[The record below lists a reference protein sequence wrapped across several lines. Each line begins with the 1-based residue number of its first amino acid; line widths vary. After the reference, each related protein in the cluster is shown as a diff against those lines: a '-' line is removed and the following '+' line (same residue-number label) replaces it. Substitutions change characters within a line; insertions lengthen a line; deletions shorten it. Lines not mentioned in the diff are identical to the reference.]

1 MARLIY
7 SYCSTSIGQAQSSA
21 SQLTTLIRQV
31 LESNQEMSQR
41 MANLE
46 MQTLGCT
53 QSAAP
58 VLTDIDTCRDDESI
72 NTMRIANDAKEK
84 VDGEQSET
92 SEEPDSNAGKES
104 TGIQVPT
111 FGFTF
116 DHDLNNS
123 RPYARA
129 MKRNSMWSTASSAV
143 HTMGWSYLSGLSLA
157 DVSEISI
164 IGLPISP
171 QELWNGNHY
180 ILPDVDKKCDSEE
193 TLIPVMDGLVHG
205 RDKSLT
211 TDDLTLY
218 SRSQVMGDNVGQGL
232 SDRQATKVP
241 VAAGGRVLEPKKTIL
256 LGVNPT
262 KFRRS

>member
-1 MARLIY
+1 MVRLTS

-21 SQLTTLIRQV
+21 SQLTALIQQV
-31 LESNQEMSQR
+31 LESNLEMSQR

-46 MQTLGCT
+46 MRTLGYT

-58 VLTDIDTCRDDESI
+58 ILTDMDTCRDDESI
-72 NTMRIANDAKEK
+72 NTMKIANDPKERT
-84 VDGEQSET
+84 DGEQSET

-104 TGIQVPT
+104 TGIQMPT
-111 FGFTF
+111 FSFTF

-129 MKRNSMWSTASSAV
+129 MKRNSVWSTASSAN

-164 IGLPISP
+164 IGLP
-171 QELWNGNHY
+171 QELWNGGHY
-180 ILPDVDKKCDSEE
+180 ILTDIAKKCDSEE
-193 TLIPVMDGLVHG
+193 TLIPVMDGLAHG
-205 RDKSLT
+205 RDKSLVK
-211 TDDLTLY
+211 DDWNLY
-218 SRSQVMGDNVGQGL
+218 NIARPMGDSAGLGL
-232 SDRQATKVP
+232 SDRQATKDP
-241 VAAGGRVLEPKKTIL
+241 VAAGGRVPEPKKTMF
-256 LGVNPT
+256 LGVYPT